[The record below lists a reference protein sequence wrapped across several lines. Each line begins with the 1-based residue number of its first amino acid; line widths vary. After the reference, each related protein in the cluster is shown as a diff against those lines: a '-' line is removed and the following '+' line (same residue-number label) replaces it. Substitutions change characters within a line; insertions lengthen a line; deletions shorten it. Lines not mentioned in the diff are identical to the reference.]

1 MPQHRAVNGLM
12 ATLKE
17 KRDNVRKIALEEH
30 FISPAY
36 AQQIHERQ
44 SRGDTSLIGGASFP
58 AELEAKL
65 LDLERN
71 RLATMDTFGIDVQV
85 LSLSTPGIQGEITT
99 EQAIRA
105 ARQMNDYLAEQI
117 HKHPDRYAGFAALPL
132 QDPKA
137 AADELER
144 AVTQLGFK
152 GAMVNGHTNGEYLDE
167 RKFWVVWERAEQ
179 LGVPIYLHPAN
190 PPSDQMKI
198 YEGYPGL
205 LGAAWNWTVETATH
219 ALRIICS
226 GVFDV
231 FPNTILL
238 LGHMGEALPYTLRR
252 IADGWKRNPQSKQL
266 QPLPSYYVKQNVMI
280 TTSGNCSVEALICAL
295 LAVGA
300 DHILF
305 SADYPYVPLENMVQ
319 FVESAPIS
327 EIDREKIC
335 HLNASR
341 LLKL

>member
-1 MPQHRAVNGLM
+1 V
-12 ATLKE
+12 LKE
-17 KRDNVRKIALEEH
+17 KRDIVRKISLEEH

-36 AQQIHERQ
+36 AQQIHDLQ
-44 SRGDTSLIGGASFP
+44 SRGDTSTILP

-65 LDLERN
+65 LDLGEN
-71 RLATMDTFGIDVQV
+71 RLAVMDTYGIDVQV
-85 LSLSTPGIQGEITT
+85 LSHSSPGIQGETNMDH
-99 EQAIRA
+99 AISI

-132 QDPKA
+132 QNPKA
-137 AADELER
+137 AADELDR

-152 GAMVNGHTNGEYLDE
+152 GAMVNGHTNGAYLDE

-198 YEGYPGL
+198 YDGYPGL

-226 GVFDV
+226 GVFDA
-231 FPNTILL
+231 FPHAILL

-252 IADGWKRNPQSKQL
+252 IDDGWKRSLQSKQL
-266 QPLPSYYVKQNVMI
+266 QRLPSHYVKQNVMI
-280 TTSGNCSVEALICAL
+280 TTSGNCSIEALICSL
-295 LAVGA
+295 LTVGA

-319 FVESAPIS
+319 FIEAAPIS

-335 HLNASR
+335 HLNAAR

>member
-1 MPQHRAVNGLM
+1 M
-12 ATLKE
+12 
-17 KRDNVRKIALEEH
+17 
-30 FISPAY
+30 
-36 AQQIHERQ
+36 
-44 SRGDTSLIGGASFP
+44 IGGASFP

-65 LDLERN
+65 LDLEGN
-71 RLATMDTFGIDVQV
+71 RLAAMDTYEIDMQV
-85 LSLSTPGIQGEITT
+85 LSLSTPGIQGETDAD
-99 EQAIRA
+99 QAIRMA
-105 ARQMNDYLAEQI
+105 QQMNDYLAGCVRN
-117 HKHPDRYAGFAALPL
+117 HPDRYAGFAALPL
-132 QDPKA
+132 QNPTA

-152 GAMVNGHTNGEYLDE
+152 GAMVNGHTHGEYLDE
-167 RKFWVVWERAEQ
+167 RKFWVVWEQAEQ

-198 YEGYPGL
+198 YAGYPGL

-226 GVFDV
+226 GVFDA
-231 FPNTILL
+231 FPNAILL

-252 IADGWKRNPQSKQL
+252 IDDGWKRSPQSNQL
-266 QPLPSYYVKQNVMI
+266 QRLPSFYIKQNVMI

-305 SADYPYVPLENMVQ
+305 SADYPYVSLENMVQ
-319 FVESAPIS
+319 FIEAAPIS

-335 HLNASR
+335 HLNARR